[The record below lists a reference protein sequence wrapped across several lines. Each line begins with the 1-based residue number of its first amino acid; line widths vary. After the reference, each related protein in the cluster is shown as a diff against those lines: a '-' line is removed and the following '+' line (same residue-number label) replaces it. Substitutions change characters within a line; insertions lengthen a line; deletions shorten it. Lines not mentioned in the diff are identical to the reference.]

1 MRKPGTRVFLEEE
14 ECIRVLRNAAEDLIG
29 RYGDHVDV
37 VLESETHH
45 FYTVTP
51 RNAAACRVSFCYDQ
65 WLDVFPAGGRWEL
78 DWTAEGVALFK
89 RMLDSVAAG
98 RVVEY
103 AAPGRSRVLITLDDG
118 EEVSSTMARSLLANF
133 GRLPRDPTSRFEPWV
148 SP

>member
-1 MRKPGTRVFLEEE
+1 M
-14 ECIRVLRNAAEDLIG
+14 LRATAEDVID

-37 VLESETHH
+37 VLESEEHH

-51 RNAAACRVSFCYDQ
+51 YNSAACPLSFCYDQ

-78 DWTAEGVALFK
+78 DWTNEGVALFR

-103 AAPGRSRVLITLDDG
+103 AAPGRSRVVITLEDG
-118 EEVSSTMARSLLANF
+118 ETVSSTMARSLLGNF
-133 GRLPRDPTSRFEPWV
+133 DKLPPDPTSRFEPWV